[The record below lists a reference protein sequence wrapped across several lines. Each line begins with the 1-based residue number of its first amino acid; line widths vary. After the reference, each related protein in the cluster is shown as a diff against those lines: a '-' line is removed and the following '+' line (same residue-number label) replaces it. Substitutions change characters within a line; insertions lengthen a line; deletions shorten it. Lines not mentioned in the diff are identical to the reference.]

1 MIRKKT
7 SILSYFF
14 MVAISLPSIAG
25 DRGRGPI
32 FIDDADQ
39 VAQAAKYDNLAGR
52 AMQNIK
58 VNQNKHLDALWGC
71 TFHYTRTQRP

>member
-32 FIDDADQ
+32 FIDEADQ
-39 VAQAAKYDNLAGR
+39 VAQAEIAEHFFG
-52 AMQNIK
+52 MSVVII
-58 VNQNKHLDALWGC
+58 H
-71 TFHYTRTQRP
+71 